1 MNGQTCFFERQC
13 EIVEELEIET
23 ERLAFESSSTTH
35 CNVTLDE
42 SQSHRTSVLSS
53 VVGKSKCTQVK
64 AVRRFKCPST

>member
-13 EIVEELEIET
+13 EIIEELEIET

-53 VVGKSKCTQVK
+53 VVGKSK
-64 AVRRFKCPST
+64 